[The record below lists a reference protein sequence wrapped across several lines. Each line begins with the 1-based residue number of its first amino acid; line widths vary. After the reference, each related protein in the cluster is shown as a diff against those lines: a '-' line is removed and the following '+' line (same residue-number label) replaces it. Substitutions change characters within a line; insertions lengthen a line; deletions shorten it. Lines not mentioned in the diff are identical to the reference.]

1 MIRAEGVRRDA
12 NLGFEIFC
20 GVGIHA
26 KLSFPFQ
33 SEFETLD
40 SFLYV
45 PFRGSEV
52 S

>member
-1 MIRAEGVRRDA
+1 MIRAEKVRGNA

-20 GVGIHA
+20 GVGMHA
-26 KLSFPFQ
+26 KLVSIQ
-33 SEFETLD
+33 SGFKALD